1 MPVNQ
6 HQGKVDM
13 MVNQY
18 QAGSF
23 ESTKLLMNEII
34 QNLEH

>member
-1 MPVNQ
+1 MPMNQ
-6 HQGKVDM
+6 HQGGADM

-18 QAGSF
+18 QAVSS
-23 ESTKLLMNEII
+23 ESTNLLMNEIL

>member
-1 MPVNQ
+1 MPMNQ
-6 HQGKVDM
+6 DQGGVDM

-18 QAGSF
+18 QAGTS
-23 ESTKLLMNEII
+23 ESTKLLMNAII